1 MCPPPLHKSVRA
13 VEFTENEWCAE
24 NINSTREH
32 VFLIGYIH
40 ALLCIFL
47 IYSSIIWLF
56 SKSLKCINGKGN
68 IRGRRK
74 NLLTLFIY
82 LLSLVI
88 KDAKG
93 KTLKQTHTL
102 ILRLTHMTYKITI
115 YDNLLFSKCLKDPNF
130 CFYISC
136 SQDGTNISCRA

>member
-1 MCPPPLHKSVRA
+1 MKDVPPLHKSVRA

-24 NINSTREH
+24 NINSTGEH
-32 VFLIGYIH
+32 VFDWAYSRLVMHFDIFINNL
-40 ALLCIFL
+40 AL
-47 IYSSIIWLF
+47 

-102 ILRLTHMTYKITI
+102 ILWLTHMTYKITI

>member
-1 MCPPPLHKSVRA
+1 MPCYA
-13 VEFTENEWCAE
+13 FFDIF
-24 NINSTREH
+24 INN
-32 VFLIGYIH
+32 L
-40 ALLCIFL
+40 ALFEVTQMHQRQRQ
-47 IYSSIIWLF
+47 Y
-56 SKSLKCINGKGN
+56 KRKK
-68 IRGRRK
+68 K

-102 ILRLTHMTYKITI
+102 ILWLTHMTYKITI